1 MPGGAAIALKIT
13 VSVVKRSHPL
23 GIERV
28 EFEIEIMLGR
38 FAGVDRAALGFWKHL
53 VESTALPTIP
63 PTGPATLLPSAA
75 PRSIPPKMPWAWA
88 ARDQVS
94 RAVTTAIPSFFAE
107 HRGKK

>member
-1 MPGGAAIALKIT
+1 MPGGVAIALKIT
-13 VSVVKRSHPL
+13 VSFVKRSRHL

-53 VESTALPTIP
+53 VESTAP
-63 PTGPATLLPSAA
+63 PRPATLLPSAA

-88 ARDQVS
+88 ARGQVS